1 MSSACVTSQLIG
13 RVLFGGVLTTGL
25 VVSQVLKAYPV
36 RIVGPQGWISSA
48 VDAQGVRR
56 SGKDY
61 HGKGTPW
68 MADAI
73 KTVKPDYSHI
83 DKARRNA
90 GFGLYRVILDLKTGS
105 VSKVS
110 VIQSTGVQTLDDSAM
125 NALRQW
131 VWKPGKWKE
140 VDGLS
145 HSFHP
150 IVRPQAQQLSSHSP
164 KTG

>member
-1 MSSACVTSQLIG
+1 
-13 RVLFGGVLTTGL
+13 
-25 VVSQVLKAYPV
+25 
-36 RIVGPQGWISSA
+36 
-48 VDAQGVRR
+48 
-56 SGKDY
+56 
-61 HGKGTPW
+61 

-73 KTVKPDYSHI
+73 KTVKPDYSYI

-140 VDGLS
+140 VDV
-145 HSFHP
+145 P
-150 IVRPQAQQLSSHSP
+150 IAFIPPNR
-164 KTG
+164 